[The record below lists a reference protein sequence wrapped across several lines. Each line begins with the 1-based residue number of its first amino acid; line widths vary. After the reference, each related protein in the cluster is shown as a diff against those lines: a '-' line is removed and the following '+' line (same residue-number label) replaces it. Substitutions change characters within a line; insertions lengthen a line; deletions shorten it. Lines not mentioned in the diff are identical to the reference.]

1 MNEDD
6 DKPVSLDDASL
17 QGSGDR
23 PRDPD
28 MQRRIHDAP
37 KTSDSF
43 TKEECKSA
51 VQNVVPIKPET
62 AAEVYDL
69 KMISSYGDEFHNYTV
84 ALAMKYGASR
94 EISIAQT
101 KIDEAVMWLL
111 KFVAGREGA

>member
-28 MQRRIHDAP
+28 MQRRMAEGPED
-37 KTSDSF
+37 
-43 TKEECKSA
+43 
-51 VQNVVPIKPET
+51 QNNVVPINNAREMQL
-62 AAEVYDL
+62 AEERDL
-69 KMISSYGDEFHNYTV
+69 KMISAYGDDFHNYTV

-111 KFVAGREGA
+111 KFVAGREGT